1 MNEISKRDAPELNIA
16 LIKRTFAPN
25 APDDQLAMFI
35 HDCNRRG
42 VHPLDKLIV
51 FTNAGGKY
59 TPITTIDFMRS
70 RAAESGEM
78 AGSDDAL
85 FVSGEQSKP
94 HSATVTVYRLTNGA
108 RYAYAAT
115 ARLKEYYR
123 NTPTWNH
130 MPHTMLAKCAEA
142 LALRKAFPHQLGGL
156 YTREETQQA
165 GADDEIEGDVITDET
180 TALFNQLDKQLAD
193 AAEEGIGK
201 LQEVWGGFLP
211 REQRWRETPKNER
224 HNPRAIEV
232 ARAGGGEDASTA
244 ADESAA
250 RTSPAADRS
259 PAAATHSKEQ

>member
-156 YTREETQQA
+156 YTREEMQQA
-165 GADDEIEGDVITDET
+165 GAEDEIEGDVITDET
-180 TALFNQLDKQLAD
+180 TALLKQPDKQLAA
-193 AAEEGIGK
+193 AAEEGLNK

-211 REQRWRETPKNER
+211 REQRLMEAAKNER
-224 HNPRAIEV
+224 HKPRALKV
-232 ARAGGGEDASTA
+232 SSASSAVSHSTA
-244 ADESAA
+244 AEEQGGAQDQSAPQGTA
-250 RTSPAADRS
+250 HD
-259 PAAATHSKEQ
+259 

>member
-1 MNEISKRDAPELNIA
+1 MNEIAKREAPELNIA
-16 LIKRTFAPN
+16 LIKRTVAPN
-25 APDDQLAMFI
+25 ATDDQLAMFI

-78 AGSDDAL
+78 AGSDDAV
-85 FVSGEQSKP
+85 FTTEGAKP
-94 HSATVTVYRLTNGA
+94 NSASVTVYRLTNGA

-156 YTREETQQA
+156 YTREEMQQA
-165 GADDEIEGDVITDET
+165 GAEDEIEGDVITDQT
-180 TALFNQLDKQLAD
+180 TTLFNQLDKQLAD
-193 AAEEGIGK
+193 AAEEGLGK
-201 LQEVWGGFLP
+201 LAEVWGGFLP
-211 REQRWRETPKNER
+211 REQALMEAAKNER
-224 HNPRAIEV
+224 HKPRAIEV
-232 ARAGGGEDASTA
+232 GKAQTNSAGMETL
-244 ADESAA
+244 
-250 RTSPAADRS
+250 
-259 PAAATHSKEQ
+259 